1 MTLKLKVLQSI
12 AEFIF
17 KQFQQTKRWGLI
29 EKRRDKLVN
38 LFQPAAELS
47 EVQLVDKEHETL
59 EPGAILPDTPME
71 AQAKG
76 DTEAI
81 PDIPATGK
89 VDTAETATP
98 EVVFVPPL
106 ASTAKKEGGVYWSD
120 NNLSRLNFALN
131 ISVCDIA
138 KKVRYPI

>member
-1 MTLKLKVLQSI
+1 
-12 AEFIF
+12 
-17 KQFQQTKRWGLI
+17 
-29 EKRRDKLVN
+29 
-38 LFQPAAELS
+38 
-47 EVQLVDKEHETL
+47 
-59 EPGAILPDTPME
+59 ME

-106 ASTAKKEGGVYWSD
+106 ASTAKKEGGVY
-120 NNLSRLNFALN
+120 
-131 ISVCDIA
+131 
-138 KKVRYPI
+138 